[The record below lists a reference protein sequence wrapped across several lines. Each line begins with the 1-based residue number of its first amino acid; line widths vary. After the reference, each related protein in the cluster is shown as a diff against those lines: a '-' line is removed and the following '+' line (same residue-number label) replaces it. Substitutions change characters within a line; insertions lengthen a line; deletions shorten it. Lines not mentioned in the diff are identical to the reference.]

1 MPRINRARIFSPSRT
16 PSFLPSLLH
25 PFPPFSLL
33 PLSFPISLI
42 VKADVFDYIHS
53 RALVRLAADRS
64 KFSHARNPRGS
75 ELRRW
80 PHIIIGGC
88 EKISTR
94 RNTPGFLS
102 LSRSLPGFLF
112 FPLPLSLR
120 LSLFFLYFPTEAP
133 TAKLC
138 TLCILIML
146 KERATGHAI
155 KEVGWS
161 LVGRTA
167 VFPAEKF
174 Q

>member
-1 MPRINRARIFSPSRT
+1 MRENAASILRDTLSPLIILVCLALTARVYSLPRE
-16 PSFLPSLLH
+16 LPRFPPLHH

-42 VKADVFDYIHS
+42 VKADVFDYIPS

-102 LSRSLPGFLF
+102 LSRSFPVSSFFLF
-112 FPLPLSLR
+112 LSLSPS
-120 LSLFFLYFPTEAP
+120 LSFFFIFSNRGSHRE
-133 TAKLC
+133 
-138 TLCILIML
+138 TLHSVHTDN
-146 KERATGHAI
+146 A
-155 KEVGWS
+155 
-161 LVGRTA
+161 
-167 VFPAEKF
+167 
-174 Q
+174 

>member
-1 MPRINRARIFSPSRT
+1 MRENAASILRDTLSPLIILVCLALTARVYSLPRE
-16 PSFLPSLLH
+16 LPRFPPLPH

-42 VKADVFDYIHS
+42 VKADVFDYIPS

-75 ELRRW
+75 ELRRRW

-102 LSRSLPGFLF
+102 LSRSFPGFLF
-112 FPLPLSLR
+112 FSLPLSPS
-120 LSLFFLYFPTEAP
+120 LSLFFYIFQPRLPPRNFA
-133 TAKLC
+133 LC
-138 TLCILIML
+138 
-146 KERATGHAI
+146 AY
-155 KEVGWS
+155 
-161 LVGRTA
+161 
-167 VFPAEKF
+167 
-174 Q
+174 